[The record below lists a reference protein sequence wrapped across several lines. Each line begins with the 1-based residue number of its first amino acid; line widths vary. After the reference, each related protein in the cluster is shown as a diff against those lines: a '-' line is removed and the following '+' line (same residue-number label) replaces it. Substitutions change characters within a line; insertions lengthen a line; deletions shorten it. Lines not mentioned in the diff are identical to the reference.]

1 MTLNTCAPGLKTR
14 KNLRR
19 QAMVEF
25 ASTGPERP
33 DWAVELED
41 LAGKKGVLNGDP

>member
-1 MTLNTCAPGLKTR
+1 MTLNTCAPGKTR
-14 KNLRR
+14 KNLR

-33 DWAVELED
+33 DWVVELED